1 MKNNNFEE
9 AIKVKRNF
17 EKERILKL
25 QKDYQQGKI
34 NAYDISDEDV
44 QMLLKVYDIINA
56 ELEQKIKQNLEKEK
70 RYIIDMLKRKKNS
83 KN

>member
-70 RYIIDMLKRKKNS
+70 RYIIDMLKCKKNS

>member
-1 MKNNNFEE
+1 MNKNNFEE
-9 AIKVKRNF
+9 SIKVKRNF

-56 ELEQKIKQNLEKEK
+56 ELEQKIKQNAEKEK
-70 RYIIDMLKRKKNS
+70 RYIVDMLKRKKNS